1 MAIITPQF
9 EIRIQTQ
16 TGKKY
21 MVPVVESIR
30 VNTSRKVEPDTATI
44 KIPSI
49 RGLELDTFKKG
60 DEVQILFGHKNSDYG
75 LKKVFLGM
83 ISKIG
88 PNFPVIIEA
97 KDWWWVIKKTWYKD
111 EDAKLPAAN
120 LSASLNYIAQELINN
135 PGDGAEGLEGV
146 ELITSSDYDS
156 VEFHGEFPIGTRNY
170 GAVFDDLLKHGWD
183 LFIIPGTKKLW
194 FGPRDNLVIAYPHQ
208 PMTPIFKS
216 GLNIID
222 PGLDYES
229 SSGIRKVEVWIEGKE
244 RKPKDPDGKY
254 EPEDADKN
262 GETLK
267 FDIPGIKKSSEYG
280 PDWYAKLLYDINS
293 KKGLS
298 GHFRTFGLG
307 YFQHWMK
314 CKLEVG
320 LGGRMID
327 WHCFPS
333 GIDYVY
339 SPSDGFKMDIHFE
352 NSREGGALAV

>member
-1 MAIITPQF
+1 MAIITPEF
-9 EIRIQTQ
+9 EIQIQTQ
-16 TGKKY
+16 AGKRY

-44 KIPSI
+44 TIPSI
-49 RGLELDTFKKG
+49 RGLGLDTFRKG
-60 DEVQILFGHKNSDYG
+60 DEVHIWFGHKDSYG
-75 LKKVFLGM
+75 LKRVFLGM

-88 PNFPVIIEA
+88 PNLPVTIEG
-97 KDWWWVIKKTWYKD
+97 KDWWWVIKKAWYD
-111 EDAKLPAAN
+111 GIDAKYPTAGS
-120 LSASLNYIAQELINN
+120 SASLNDIAQKLIDN

-156 VEFHGEFPIGTRNY
+156 LKFHGEFPIGTRNY

-183 LFIIPGTKKLW
+183 LFIIPGTKTLW
-194 FGPRDNLVIAYPHQ
+194 FGPRDNLLIAYPHQ
-208 PMTPIFKS
+208 AMTPIFKS

-254 EPEDADKN
+254 KPKDADKN

-267 FDIPGIKKSSEYG
+267 FDIPGIKKDSEYN
-280 PDWYAKLLYDINS
+280 PDKYAKLLYEVNS
-293 KKGLS
+293 KKGLT

-314 CKLEVG
+314 CKLEIG
-320 LGGRMID
+320 LGGLLFD
-327 WHCFPS
+327 AHFFPS
-333 GIDYVY
+333 GIDYIY
-339 SPSDGFKMDIHFE
+339 SPSDGFKMDVHFE
-352 NSREGGALAV
+352 NARQGGTSTP